1 MKFILACAGTAGHIN
16 PALSIAEAIKELWP
30 DAELL
35 FIGAGRPM
43 ENRLIP
49 EAGYKIENI
58 RIEGFSRSMSLDG
71 IKKNLR
77 NVKNLILSPREA
89 GKIIDSFRPDCCIG
103 TGGYVCYPVMKAA
116 HKRGIPTALH
126 ESNAVPGLANKL
138 LDGTVDR
145 IMVAFKGTEGKY
157 KHPERI
163 VFTGTPIRGE
173 FETVTREE
181 ARAALGIPV
190 GAKVVTSFWGSLGAA
205 GMNAKMVDFIKK
217 NAGERAFYHIHATGG
232 GKEGFEGFKEK
243 LYNAGL
249 FNYSDFLDL
258 RPYID
263 DMGRVFAAS
272 DLVICRAGASTLAEL
287 TAVGRASILVPSEI
301 ANIRQDENAL
311 MVERAG
317 GAKMLREKET
327 DGAKLYAEAVALLSD
342 GERIA
347 QMEKGAASI
356 GAPDSKKLIQ
366 KVILDILK

>member
-1 MKFILACAGTAGHIN
+1 MRAILACAGTAGHIN
-16 PALSIAEAIKELWP
+16 PALSIAEAIREIWP
-30 DAELL
+30 EAEIM

-49 EAGYKIENI
+49 EAGYRIENI
-58 RIEGFSRSMSLDG
+58 HIEGFSRSLTPEG

-77 NVKNLILSPREA
+77 NVKNLLRSPREA
-89 GKIIDSFRPDCCIG
+89 GELIDAFKPDLCVG

-116 HKRGIPTALH
+116 HVRGIPTALH

-145 IMVAFKGTEGKY
+145 IMVAFRGTEDAY
-157 KHPERI
+157 RHPDRV

-173 FETVTREE
+173 FEAENRAD
-181 ARAALGIPV
+181 ARRRLGIPEE
-190 GAKVVTSFWGSLGAA
+190 AKVVTSFWGSLGAS
-205 GMNAKMVDFIKK
+205 GMNDKMVDFIRKNVEKK
-217 NAGERAFYHIHATGG
+217 AFYHIHATGG
-232 GKEGFEGFKEK
+232 GKQGFESFKEK
-243 LYNAGL
+243 LYSSGT
-249 FNYSDFLDL
+249 FSFGGRLDL

-301 ANIRQDENAL
+301 ANIKQDKNAM
-311 MVERAG
+311 MVVRAG
-317 GAKMLREKET
+317 GAVMLKESET
-327 DGAKLYAEAVALLSD
+327 TGAGLFDEACRLLAD
-342 GERIA
+342 PARIA
-347 QMEKGAASI
+347 EMERGAASI

-366 KVILDILK
+366 KVLLDIVK